1 MNPLEDNSGCGSNSL
16 LKSYQRSKILLMI
29 PLTLILLPWHLTA
42 FLFTPRWKCDKHV
55 YLTQLF
61 LRPFK
66 RSRLAGS
73 GFWSESDVQRCF
85 WSTTAP
91 ALTPGAEHHPWKA
104 TAPRNDRLER
114 SDVAPRVCFSLLVF
128 SASGGVWMRSYLGT
142 SLCEHISG
150 RELSGHSSQ
159 LRIMGKKTP
168 FVSPGGREHILLG
181 SLLRSQT
188 GKGHFSIKD
197 AARVV

>member
-1 MNPLEDNSGCGSNSL
+1 M
-16 LKSYQRSKILLMI
+16 
-29 PLTLILLPWHLTA
+29 
-42 FLFTPRWKCDKHV
+42 FTSPNF
-55 YLTQLF
+55 F

-73 GFWSESDVQRCF
+73 GFWSESDVRRCF
-85 WSTTAP
+85 SSTTAP

-197 AARVV
+197 AVRVV

>member
-1 MNPLEDNSGCGSNSL
+1 MRIQLPP
-16 LKSYQRSKILLMI
+16 YQRSKILLMI

-42 FLFTPRWKCDKHV
+42 FSFTPRWKCDKHV

-66 RSRLAGS
+66 RLRLAGS
-73 GFWSESDVQRCF
+73 GFWSVSDVRRCF
-85 WSTTAP
+85 SSTTAP

-114 SDVAPRVCFSLLVF
+114 SDVAPRVCFSLVF

-150 RELSGHSSQ
+150 RELSGHSQQ

-168 FVSPGGREHILLG
+168 FVSPGGREHCYAPRQEKAT
-181 SLLRSQT
+181 S
-188 GKGHFSIKD
+188 
-197 AARVV
+197 A